1 MPPGPLQLK
10 FLDSWTASDHYHLV
24 VWNILE
30 NKLLG
35 HIMARLAL
43 KNPVWF
49 LKHCSP
55 STRKLADKTFL
66 LQVHETVCS

>member
-10 FLDSWTASDHYHLV
+10 FLDSWTESDHYPLV

-30 NKLLG
+30 DVLLGLLG
-35 HIMARLAL
+35 HRMARLAL

-55 STRKLADKTFL
+55 STCKLADDFPASST
-66 LQVHETVCS
+66 